1 MKKKVKMMMTGMV
14 ESGVA
19 GVLLLAVL
27 FTALMWLCAGCVAIE
42 VEDYGQQPVIDAA
55 GNPVCDS
62 NGVVQTVHRGQRWH
76 YNKNMVEQ
84 TYEELDFARKPG
96 DEVNL
101 HVKNYKDVVSAE
113 LNKVVDTS
121 FKGAAELAAKV
132 GAAIATSGGSVAGD
146 AAYSALSKTI
156 KKYLSKGGSAEK
168 ATVECKDGS
177 CTISDGTVT
186 EVCEDCVLVQE

>member
-1 MKKKVKMMMTGMV
+1 MKKLKICFDALID
-14 ESGVA
+14 SGLLGA
-19 GVLLLAVL
+19 LLLLALV
-27 FTALMWLCAGCVAIE
+27 TALVLGIQGCVAIE

-62 NGVVQTVHRGQRWH
+62 NGVVQTVHKSQRWH

-84 TYEELDFARKPG
+84 SYEELDFARKPG

-121 FKGAAELAAKV
+121 FAGAAELAAKV

-186 EVCEDCVLVQE
+186 EVCEDCVIPE